1 MKVVGSDDSVI
12 LCGMNKTRVAY
23 NTKVRLIQG
32 FAQKGGKYPIKGE
45 RLICL
50 KNDAVTNFR
59 NGQLLRV
66 CEDTKPIE
74 PSSSCYIT
82 SLEEFP
88 SDLVSYAGSL
98 HCPDIQ
104 VAMRQLQE
112 ERTALNTLLEKNR
125 QTDPLLLDYGY
136 ALSVHKAQG
145 SEWERVLLIDERNR
159 YMSDDDYTRW
169 LYTTGVTRAKE
180 RLLIVS

>member
-74 PSSSCYIT
+74 PSSPCYIT

-112 ERTALNTLLEKNR
+112 DRTALNTLLEKNR
-125 QTDPLLLDYGY
+125 QTDPMHS
-136 ALSVHKAQG
+136 ACIRHKAQNG
-145 SEWERVLLIDERNR
+145 SVYSSLMNETGTCL
-159 YMSDDDYTRW
+159 
-169 LYTTGVTRAKE
+169 TTITLVGSIPE
-180 RLLIVS
+180 

>member
-74 PSSSCYIT
+74 PSSPCYIT

-112 ERTALNTLLEKNR
+112 DRTALKTLLEKNR
-125 QTDPLLLDYGY
+125 QTDPLLLDYRY

-169 LYTTGVTRAKE
+169 LYTGVTRAKE

>member
-1 MKVVGSDDSVI
+1 M
-12 LCGMNKTRVAY
+12 
-23 NTKVRLIQG
+23 
-32 FAQKGGKYPIKGE
+32 
-45 RLICL
+45 
-50 KNDAVTNFR
+50 
-59 NGQLLRV
+59 
-66 CEDTKPIE
+66 
-74 PSSSCYIT
+74 
-82 SLEEFP
+82 
-88 SDLVSYAGSL
+88 SYAGSL

-112 ERTALNTLLEKNR
+112 DRTALNTLLEKNR
-125 QTDPLLLDYGY
+125 QTTLCFLITGY

-169 LYTTGVTRAKE
+169 LYTGVTRTKE

>member
-74 PSSSCYIT
+74 PSSPCYIT

-112 ERTALNTLLEKNR
+112 DRTALNTLLEKNR
-125 QTDPLLLDYGY
+125 QTTLCFLITGMHS
-136 ALSVHKAQG
+136 ACIRHKAQNG
-145 SEWERVLLIDERNR
+145 SVYSSLMNGTGTCL
-159 YMSDDDYTRW
+159 
-169 LYTTGVTRAKE
+169 TTITLVGSIPE
-180 RLLIVS
+180 